1 MSRRKIKEGRSKLKE
16 IIIEKGYSVEQ
27 FLDLLLSRVKRYDR
41 EVIRGYI
48 ESGKP
53 PTLTHSNWIHSVMIA
68 RTLGVEF
75 QEIL

>member
-1 MSRRKIKEGRSKLKE
+1 MGRSRKKEVKSRLKE
-16 IIIEKGYSVEQ
+16 IITEKGYSVEQ
-27 FLDLLLSRVKRYDR
+27 FLDLLLSKVKYDR

-53 PTLTHSNWIHSVMIA
+53 PNLTQSNWIHSVMIA